1 MNGDASRYELYN
13 QALIRALRG
22 DKGTWNLDRVM
33 RLPGT
38 TNWPDAVKRE
48 RGRVPAD
55 ARLVDLHT
63 EHEMT

>member
-1 MNGDASRYELYN
+1 M
-13 QALIRALRG
+13 IRALRG